1 MLKWGTLTQ
10 WLTENWFNLLSTV
23 GIVGSLW
30 FTAVSLRSETK
41 TRRVSNLF
49 TVTRNYFEIR
59 KEFLRYPELARVT
72 DPTADVIKQP
82 VTLLEESFVNLVII
96 HTSSVFETLKDGLI
110 IKQEGLRRDVKMFF
124 SLPVPKA
131 VWQRTKLL
139 QNQDFAAFIDSSLKD
154 F

>member
-1 MLKWGTLTQ
+1 MGDMAQ
-10 WLTENWFNLLSTV
+10 WLASNWFDFLSTV

-30 FTAVSLRSETK
+30 IAIISLRSETK
-41 TRRVSNLF
+41 TRRITNLF
-49 TVTRNYFEIR
+49 TVTGNYFEIR

-72 DPTADVIKQP
+72 DPAANVIKQP